1 MSVLIKCGS
10 RLITGCSGRRVESEG
25 RADVAGSTDVL
36 QAQRGIGSAG
46 FGSEDGCYQF
56 SLKIPKG

>member
-25 RADVAGSTDVL
+25 RADVAGSTDAL
-36 QAQRGIGSAG
+36 QAQRGIGSD
-46 FGSEDGCYQF
+46 DGCYQF

>member
-36 QAQRGIGSAG
+36 QAQRGIGSD
-46 FGSEDGCYQF
+46 DGCYQF